1 MDVEQVYKISF
12 GQSVVYAPAPAPAE
26 QLYFAFQP
34 SFFSFLFR
42 KRKKVLVE
50 AFKKQI
56 GRYFGV
62 LPKETPPYLV
72 EPIE

>member
-12 GQSVVYAPAPAPAE
+12 GQSVVYAPAPAPSE
-26 QLYFAFQP
+26 QLYFAFQ
-34 SFFSFLFR
+34 SSLFSFLFR
-42 KRKKVLVE
+42 ERKKVLVE

-62 LPKETPPYLV
+62 EPKGTPHYQ
-72 EPIE
+72 